1 LRVLAAFYFVDFLA
15 ICILICSSLAEAV
28 S

>member
-1 LRVLAAFYFVDFLA
+1 LAAFYFVDFLA